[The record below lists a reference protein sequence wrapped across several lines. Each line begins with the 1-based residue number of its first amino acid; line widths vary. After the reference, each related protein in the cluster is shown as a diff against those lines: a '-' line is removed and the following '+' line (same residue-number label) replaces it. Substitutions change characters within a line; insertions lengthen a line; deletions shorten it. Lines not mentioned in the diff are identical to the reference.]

1 MTDYKNELDVALSEY
16 FTWRGEAIHEVNQ
29 TENYKRLLTKL
40 EALLSKRELEAR
52 LSEVK
57 EFSQIFDK
65 PENFGAFFT
74 KGWVKSYTDDRISQL
89 TNREEK

>member
-40 EALLSKRELEAR
+40 EALLSKRELEAVER
-52 LSEVK
+52 ADHWWFQLMINKVGYEEARACK
-57 EFSQIFDK
+57 EAI
-65 PENFGAFFT
+65 EA
-74 KGWVKSYTDDRISQL
+74 DRINQL
-89 TNREEK
+89 GGQDE

>member
-40 EALLSKRELEAR
+40 EALLSKRELEAY
-52 LSEVK
+52 K
-57 EFSQIFDK
+57 
-65 PENFGAFFT
+65 
-74 KGWVKSYTDDRISQL
+74 KGYIDGGIHTL